1 MLRCHLEAVEDEVE
15 PELELGAEV
24 VAGLQDVLGCQFH
37 EVWVLACGERVDDA
51 LSEVGHLLSAGGRQ
65 VRFLERE
72 SVEVAVD
79 EGVGVGGHLDREA
92 ASA

>member
-1 MLRCHLEAVEDEVE
+1 MNNLVFDLE
-15 PELELGAEV
+15 
-24 VAGLQDVLGCQFH
+24 
-37 EVWVLACGERVDDA
+37 DA
-51 LSEVGHLLSAGGRQ
+51 LGEVGHLLSAGGRQ

-72 SVEVAVD
+72 PVDVAVD